1 MREVTKINSRWLF
14 CEGDLKVDRP
24 FTKGPV
30 YSQSKTERKLQGPAS
45 YNHNDVPEGWGFG
58 TRELI
63 SIGWQWVDLPHDY
76 IINKTPEKNENNT
89 TGYFKYTNGWYR
101 KHFKLE
107 ESDKDKR
114 ITILFEGI
122 STHATVYLNGCLM
135 KHNFCGYTSFEVDIT
150 DNCYFGEKENVLAV
164 YVTTDE
170 FEGWWYQGGG
180 IYRDVWLT
188 KTDRVCVDLY
198 GVYARPLK
206 VDDNNWTVK
215 FETTIRNDNY
225 DGRAKRITA
234 KSVIM
239 DKDGNVVGEAQ
250 GNVLL
255 GAKEKGVAKYE
266 AKVEN
271 PALWD
276 VDDPNLYTVHTTLIK
291 NGNEC
296 DEVTDRIGFR
306 TAYCDPDK
314 GFFLNGKHI
323 KIKGVCTHQDFGLTG
338 LAVPDNIL
346 RHKVKML
353 KEMGANGYRCS
364 HYPHPTATMD
374 ALDEMGFIVMDECRW
389 MESTD
394 EGIAQME
401 MVMKRDR
408 NRPSVI
414 FWSLGNEEP
423 HHKTEVGQRINKSMY
438 RRAKQ
443 LDPDRY
449 IMAAVD
455 KAEGCT
461 IFGCLDVIGVNYN
474 LQHYDSIHETY
485 PDRAVFGSECSSCGT
500 TRGYYFDN
508 KNLVSVEGYV
518 EGYDHDTNKWF
529 ISRENTWKFMMERP
543 WTLGEYIWAGFE
555 HRGEGFWPRLCS
567 QSGVIDLYLQRKDSF
582 YQCQSHWLEKPIVHL
597 LPHWNWCGMEG
608 EKIKVFAYTNCSELE
623 LFLNGESLGKKEIER
638 YGHGEWLVP
647 FSKGELKCVV
657 YENGKIVAEDVRKTS
672 GKSYALKLKLENDNA
687 VKAGDIALFTCY
699 VVDEEGNVVPDAYPF
714 VRFFTNAKGVI
725 VGTGSDVCDHNPV
738 NLPERQ
744 MRMGAISIAVKLT
757 GAEGELKLYA
767 ESDGLNRAMIKY

>member
-58 TRELI
+58 TRELL
-63 SIGWQWVDLPHDY
+63 SIGWHYVDLPHDY
-76 IINKTPEKNENNT
+76 IITKTPEKNENNT

-107 ESDKDKR
+107 EVDRDKR
-114 ITILFEGI
+114 ITILFEGV

-150 DNCYFGEKENVLAV
+150 DNCYFDKENILAV

-170 FEGWWYQGGG
+170 YEGWWYQGGG

-188 KTDRVCVDLY
+188 KNDKVCVDLY

-206 VDDNNWTVK
+206 VDDNLWSVK
-215 FETTIRNDNY
+215 FETTIRNENY
-225 DGRAKRITA
+225 DGRAKRVTA
-234 KSVIM
+234 KSVIK

-250 GNVLL
+250 GNVLV
-255 GAKEKGVAKYE
+255 GAKETGVAKYE
-266 AKVEN
+266 ADVVN

-276 VDDPNLYTVHTTLIK
+276 VDSPNLYTVETTLIK
-291 NGNEC
+291 NGKEC
-296 DEVTDRIGFR
+296 DCVTDRIGFR

-314 GFFLNGKHI
+314 GFFLNGKHV
-323 KIKGVCTHQDFGLTG
+323 KIKGVCAHQDFGLTG

-346 RHKVKML
+346 RHKVAL
-353 KEMGANGYRCS
+353 IKEMGANGYRCS
-364 HYPHPTATMD
+364 HYPHPKATMD
-374 ALDEMGFIVMDECRW
+374 ALDEMGFLVMDECRW

-423 HHKTEVGQRINKSMY
+423 HHKTDVGQRINKSMY

-449 IMAAVD
+449 IMAAVSNAD
-455 KAEGCT
+455 GCK

-474 LQHYDSIHETY
+474 LRLYDDIHKTY
-485 PDRAVFGSECSSCGT
+485 PDRSIFASECCATSTS
-500 TRGYYFDN
+500 RGFYYDCN
-508 KNLVSVEGYV
+508 PNIEISAYANAI
-518 EGYDHDTNKWF
+518 DHDTNSWF
-529 ISRENTWKFMMERP
+529 MGRENTWKFLNERE
-543 WTLGEYIWAGFE
+543 WTLGEYQWIAFE
-555 HRGEGFWPRLCS
+555 HRGETYWPRLCS
-567 QSGVIDLYLQRKDSF
+567 QAGAIDLFLQKKDAF
-582 YQCQSHWLEKPIVHL
+582 YQNVSHWTDKPMVYL
-597 LPHWNWCGMEG
+597 MPHWNWCGMEG
-608 EKIKVFAYTNCSELE
+608 EEIKVAAYTNCNELE
-623 LFLNGESLGKKEIER
+623 LFLNGESLGRKEIEKF
-638 YGHGEWLVP
+638 GHGEWIVP
-647 FSKGELKCVV
+647 FVPGELKVV
-657 YENGKIVAEDVRKTS
+657 AFNGGEKAAEDIRVTS
-672 GKSYALKLKLENDNA
+672 GKGYALKLKLENDNA
-687 VKAGDIALFTCY
+687 ENEGDIALFTCY
-699 VVDEEGNVVPDAYPF
+699 VVDEEGRVVPDAAPF
-714 VRFFTNAKGVI
+714 VHFFTNTKGII

-738 NLPERQ
+738 NLPYRQ

-757 GAEGELKLYA
+757 GAEEPLKLYA
-767 ESDGLNRAMIKY
+767 ESDGLNRAYIKV